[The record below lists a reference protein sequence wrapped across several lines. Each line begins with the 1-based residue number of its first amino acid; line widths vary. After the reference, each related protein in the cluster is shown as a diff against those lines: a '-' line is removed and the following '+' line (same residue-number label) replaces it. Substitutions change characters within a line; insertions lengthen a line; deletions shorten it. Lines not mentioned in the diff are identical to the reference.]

1 MKKILIAAAALL
13 CCQLLQAQN
22 FALSTNVLGYADFG
36 TLNIEASYGVSR
48 HWTVA
53 AGVRYNPFSFG
64 SGEDT
69 VRRKQRSLSA
79 GTRYWP
85 WHIFSGWWLSAEL
98 GYQEYNSGG
107 LSSPKTSE
115 GDRFGAG
122 LGGGYTYMLGPHLN
136 LDFGIGFW
144 SGYESYT
151 TYDCQT
157 CGRKIASGQKFFFL
171 PSELVLA
178 LTYIF

>member
-1 MKKILIAAAALL
+1 M
-13 CCQLLQAQN
+13 
-22 FALSTNVLGYADFG
+22 
-36 TLNIEASYGVSR
+36 
-48 HWTVA
+48 VA
-53 AGVRYNPFSFG
+53 
-64 SGEDT
+64 
-69 VRRKQRSLSA
+69 VRR
-79 GTRYWP
+79 TRLP
-85 WHIFSGWWLSAEL
+85 G
-98 GYQEYNSGG
+98 YNSGG
-107 LSSPKTSE
+107 LSSPETSE